1 MFYIQTTHRAGH
13 MSDGLRLQGPDLQ
26 KVAFILMYEGVQ
38 GAQSVSVYIRCV
50 KLLNL
55 YSIKSYMCLC
65 VCLPLC
71 VYVSACVMHIVI
83 QFCSC

>member
-65 VCLPLC
+65 VCLPVC